1 MPLRG
6 LFVTLLLVLAVL
18 GMLGP
23 CGLAWAH
30 SPFEPGTEVASEIA
44 PGSTGSD
51 GRSNGDDLPSW
62 ALAAAPEM
70 PGFPWPALALV
81 AAAVALG
88 WWRPRR
94 TVALALVLLLA
105 VFAFDDGLHSVHHG
119 MDQARA
125 SSCPV
130 AAAATHLHATP
141 VDGVAPCDV
150 ILPVVA
156 LTVETS
162 PSDPIALLASPEQG
176 RAPPCSLV

>member
-1 MPLRG
+1 MPLRR
-6 LFVTLLLVLAVL
+6 LFVTLLLTLAVL

-23 CGLAWAH
+23 CGPAWAH

-44 PGSTGSD
+44 PGPTGSD
-51 GRSNGDDLPSW
+51 RRGDGNDLPGW

-70 PGFPWPALALV
+70 PGFPWSALAIV

-88 WWRPRR
+88 WRRPRR
-94 TVALALVLLLA
+94 AAALALVLLLA
-105 VFAFDDGLHSVHHG
+105 VFAFEDGLHSVHHG
-119 MDQARA
+119 MDQAQA

-130 AAAATHLHATP
+130 AAAGAHLSATP
-141 VDGVAPCDV
+141 VDGIAPCDV

-156 LTVETS
+156 LAVETS
-162 PSDPIALLASPEQG
+162 PSDPIAHLASPEQG

>member
-1 MPLRG
+1 MPLRR

-23 CGLAWAH
+23 CGPAWAH
-30 SPFEPGTEVASEIA
+30 SPFEPGTEVASEIVPRSA
-44 PGSTGSD
+44 GARRSD
-51 GRSNGDDLPSW
+51 GDDLPGW
-62 ALAAAPEM
+62 ALAAAPET
-70 PGFPWPALALV
+70 PGFPWSALAIV

-88 WWRPRR
+88 WRRPRR
-94 TVALALVLLLA
+94 AAALALVLLLA
-105 VFAFDDGLHSVHHG
+105 VFAFEDGLHSVHHG
-119 MDQARA
+119 LDQAQA

-130 AAAATHLHATP
+130 AAAGTHLSATP

-156 LTVETS
+156 LAVETS
-162 PSDPIALLASPEQG
+162 PSDPIARLASPEQG